1 MDLMAGLNI
10 SVKQSEIR
18 RLQRE
23 LSGKSKAYESA
34 VTDEVHKAALN
45 IESGAKQNASRV
57 TDEGRLRASIH
68 SELEPGKPSAN
79 VHSGVFYAPYIEFG
93 TGRFAASY
101 LADKA
106 AEVKRYA
113 MTFFKT
119 GKGRTRTAPFLFPAM
134 DAEGPKLIKRLRG
147 LKL

>member
-1 MDLMAGLNI
+1 MASLNI

-18 RLQRE
+18 KLTRE
-23 LSGKSKAYESA
+23 ISRRSGAYEKA

-45 IESGAKQNASRV
+45 IHRQAVQTVRPISK
-57 TDEGRLRASIH
+57 GRLAS
-68 SELEPGKPSAN
+68 SLFPEAEPGKPSAN
-79 VHSGVFYAPYIEFG
+79 VHSNVFFAPYIEFG

-101 LADKA
+101 LADKSA
-106 AEVKRYA
+106 DIKRYA

-119 GKGRTRTAPFLFPAM
+119 GKGTTRTFPFLFPAM

>member
-1 MDLMAGLNI
+1 MAGLNI

-23 LSGKSKAYESA
+23 LSGKSRAYESA

-45 IESGAKQNASRV
+45 IESRAKQLAPVDNNL
-57 TDEGRLRASIH
+57 LRSNIQN
-68 SELEPGKPSAN
+68 ETEPGKPSAN
-79 VHSGVFYAPYIEFG
+79 VHVNVFYAAYVEFG

-101 LADKA
+101 LADKS
-106 AEVKRYA
+106 AEIKRYA

-119 GKGRTRTAPFLFPAM
+119 GKGTTRTSPFLFPAM

>member
-1 MDLMAGLNI
+1 MANLNI
-10 SVKQSEIR
+10 SVKQSMIR

-23 LSGKSKAYESA
+23 LSGKSKAYEKA
-34 VTDEVHKAALN
+34 VTDEVHKSALN
-45 IESGAKQNASRV
+45 IESGAKQNATRV
-57 TDEGRLRASIH
+57 SDEGTLRASIQ
-68 SELEPGKPSAN
+68 SELEPAKPSAN
-79 VHSGVFYAPYIEFG
+79 VHSNLFYAPYIEFG

-106 AEVKRYA
+106 ADIKRYA

-119 GKGRTRTAPFLFPAM
+119 GKGTTRTFPFLFPAM

>member
-1 MDLMAGLNI
+1 MASLNI

-18 RLQRE
+18 KLTRE
-23 LSGKSKAYESA
+23 LALRGKNYEEA
-34 VTDEVHKAALN
+34 ITKEVHKSALN
-45 IESGAKQNASRV
+45 IESGAKQNATRTV
-57 TDEGRLRASIH
+57 DEGRLRASIQ

-79 VHSGVFYAPYIEFG
+79 VHTNVFYAPYIEFG

-106 AEVKRYA
+106 AEIKQYA

-119 GKGRTRTAPFLFPAM
+119 GKGTTRTAPFLFPAM
-134 DAEGPKLIKRLRG
+134 DAEGPQLIKRLRNI
-147 LKL
+147 KL